1 MERILKELIQTEK
14 KRNSLLADISESLKI
29 IASKESSTQELFSQ
43 INIDAKQHQKN
54 NDKSAFGI

>member
-1 MERILKELIQTEK
+1 MERLLKELIQTEK

-43 INIDAKQHQKN
+43 INTDAKQHQKN